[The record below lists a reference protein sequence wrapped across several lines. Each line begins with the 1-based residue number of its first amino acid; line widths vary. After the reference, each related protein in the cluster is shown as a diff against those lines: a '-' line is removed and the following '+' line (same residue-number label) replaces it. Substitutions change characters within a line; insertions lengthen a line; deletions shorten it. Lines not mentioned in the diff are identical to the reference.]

1 MGIFEVYIFMKNTI
15 LPLLL
20 FLISI
25 NIFAQSTSLKDSVTV
40 LNEVIVIDTLTAK
53 NAIGIIPSHT
63 IGATTFVN
71 YSPVDFISSINQVSG
86 VYALSGALN
95 TNRITIRGVGSRTPY
110 GTDKLRLYY
119 NNIPITNGT
128 GSSTIEAFDL
138 ENLTSVEIIKGP
150 KGTGFG
156 TNLGGSIILN
166 TKQLSNQPTK
176 FTNNTTIGSYGLLK
190 NSFGFTHSQ
199 NNFYMT
205 FQYGHMEIDGYRE
218 NNRFE
223 RDGFLLNTI
232 FKLSDKSE
240 VGLLVNHIDY
250 SAQIASSLSQEDFD
264 EDPTQAAFTWKA
276 SKGYEDNNY
285 SLVGLSHT
293 YYASSN
299 LKNTTSIFY
308 TYLDHYEPAPFNIL
322 DEYTNG
328 FGFRTLFTGNF
339 KFLENS
345 LSYTFGGELYKDEY
359 TWGTF
364 ENLYREND
372 NNGSLQGDRLSQN
385 KEFRNQLNSFAT
397 ILYPFTTKLKAQL
410 GININKTQYNFRDL
424 FNVNELNTSAKR
436 DFKTLFLPS
445 LDINYSLTPNSQL
458 FANVSR
464 GFSNPSLEE
473 TLTPNG
479 IINPDIA
486 QETGTN
492 YEFGI
497 DHKSKNDKLKLTIAF
512 YLMPIKNLLVAKRV
526 DDNQYIGRNA
536 GKTRHQGIDLD
547 WSYRFN
553 VSNKITLT
561 PFISYTY
568 SNHKFVDFKDDEA
581 NEDYSNN
588 ELTGIPKHKINSGLQ
603 TNFGNG
609 LFLNIT
615 HQFVDEIPLT
625 DANSIYSSSFNLI
638 NLKLGYLNQISNK
651 LRIGLDFGINNLT
664 DTKYAQSVL
673 INASGF
679 GGNAP
684 RYFYPGNSINYY
696 GGVKLNYTL

>member
-1 MGIFEVYIFMKNTI
+1 MKKSI
-15 LPLLL
+15 LYFL
-20 FLISI
+20 FLAFS
-25 NIFAQSTSLKDSVTV
+25 FSVGAQTITVKDSVTQ
-40 LNEVIVIDTLTAK
+40 LSEVIVIDTLTAK
-53 NAIGIIPSHT
+53 NAIGIIPSQI
-63 IGATTFVN
+63 IGAKVFQN
-71 YSPVDFISSINQVSG
+71 YSPVDFISSINQISG

-166 TKQLSNQPTK
+166 TKQISNQPTK

-190 NSFGFTHSQ
+190 NSFGFSHSQ
-199 NNFYMT
+199 DDFYMT
-205 FQYGHMEIDGYRE
+205 FQYGHMEVDGYRE

-232 FKLSDKSE
+232 FKLSEKSE
-240 VGLLVNHIDY
+240 IGLLVNHIDY
-250 SAQIASSLSQEDFD
+250 SAQIASSIDQEDFN
-264 EDPTQAAFTWKA
+264 ENPTQAAFTWGA

-293 YYASSN
+293 YYASSK
-299 LKNTTSIFY
+299 LKNTTSLFY

-328 FGFRTLFTGNF
+328 YGLRTLFTGNVIIS
-339 KFLENS
+339 ENT

-359 TWGTF
+359 NWGTF
-364 ENLYREND
+364 ENLYKEN
-372 NNGSLQGDRLSQN
+372 NGNGSLQGDRLSQN
-385 KEFRNQLNSFAT
+385 KEFRSQINSFAT
-397 ILYPFTTKLKAQL
+397 VSYPFTNKLTAQL
-410 GININKTQYNFRDL
+410 GLNVNKTQYDFRDL
-424 FNVNELNTSAKR
+424 LNIGDENTSADR
-436 DFKTLFLPS
+436 SFKTLFLPS
-445 LDINYSLTPNSQL
+445 LDVNYALTQTNNL
-458 FANVSR
+458 YANISR

-473 TLTPNG
+473 TLTPDG
-479 IINPDIA
+479 IINPNIV

-492 YEFGI
+492 YEIGI
-497 DHKSKNDKLKLTIAF
+497 EHKSNDNRLKLDVAF

-526 DDNQYIGRNA
+526 SDNQYIGRNA

-547 WSYRFN
+547 GSYRI
-553 VSNKITLT
+553 SLSDKIILS
-561 PFISYTY
+561 PFVSYTY
-568 SNHKFVDFKDDEA
+568 NNHSFVEFIDEEA
-581 NEDYSNN
+581 NEDYSGNS
-588 ELTGIPKHKINSGLQ
+588 LTGVPKHKLNSGIQ
-603 TNFGNG
+603 TTFGNG
-609 LFLNIT
+609 LYANVT
-615 HQFVDEIPLT
+615 HLFIDEIPLT
-625 DANSIYSSSFNLI
+625 DANSLYSDSFNLLNI
-638 NLKLGYLNQISNK
+638 KLGYKKQVLEK
-651 LRIGLDFGINNLT
+651 LMIGLDFGINNLT

-673 INASGF
+673 INATGF

-684 RYFYPGNSINYY
+684 RYFYPGNNINYY
-696 GGVKLNYTL
+696 GSVKLSYTL

>member
-1 MGIFEVYIFMKNTI
+1 MGFYPPMKRIFS
-15 LPLLL
+15 LLL
-20 FLISI
+20 ITSISSSL
-25 NIFAQSTSLKDSVTV
+25 FAQSTVEKDSITQ
-40 LNEVIVIDTLTAK
+40 LSEVIVIDTLTAK
-53 NAIGIIPSHT
+53 NAIGIIPSQT
-63 IGATTFVN
+63 IGATTFAN

-86 VYALSGALN
+86 LYALSGALN
-95 TNRITIRGVGSRTPY
+95 TNRITIRGVGSRTLY

-156 TNLGGSIILN
+156 TNLGGAIILN
-166 TKQLSNQPTK
+166 TKQLSDQPTK
-176 FTNNTTIGSYGLLK
+176 FTNNTTIGSYGLFK
-190 NSFGFTHSQ
+190 NSLGFTHSQ
-199 NNFYMT
+199 KDFYMT

-232 FKLSDKSE
+232 FKLSEKSE

-250 SAQIASSLSQEDFD
+250 SAQIASSISQEDFD
-264 EDPTQAAFTWKA
+264 EDPTQAAFTWRSA
-276 SKGYEDNNY
+276 KGYEDNNY
-285 SLVGLSHT
+285 SLIGLSHT
-293 YYASSN
+293 YYANSK
-299 LKNTTSIFY
+299 LKNTTSLFY

-328 FGFRTLFTGNF
+328 YGLRTLFSGTLNIS
-339 KFLENS
+339 ENA

-372 NNGSLQGDRLSQN
+372 GNGSLEGDRLSKN
-385 KEFRNQLNSFAT
+385 KEFRSQINGFAT
-397 ILYPFTTKLKAQL
+397 ASYSFTNKLTAQL
-410 GININKTQYNFRDL
+410 GLNINKTQYDFRDL
-424 FNVNELNTSAKR
+424 FNTGATSTSAYR

-445 LDINYSLTPNSQL
+445 LDVNYAITSTDQL
-458 FANVSR
+458 YANVSR
-464 GFSNPSLEE
+464 GFSNPGLEE
-473 TLTPNG
+473 TLTPEG
-479 IINPDIA
+479 IINPDIV

-492 YEFGI
+492 YEIGI
-497 DHKSKNDKLKLTIAF
+497 EHKSKDERLQLDVAF

-526 DDNQYIGRNA
+526 GDNQYIGRNA
-536 GKTRHQGIDLD
+536 GKTKHQGIDLD
-547 WSYRFN
+547 WQYRIN
-553 VSNKITLT
+553 LTNKITIS

-568 SNHKFVDFKDDEA
+568 SNHKFIDFIDEEA
-581 NEDYSNN
+581 DEDYSENA
-588 ELTGIPKHKINSGLQ
+588 LTGVPKNKINSGIQ

-609 LFLNIT
+609 LFANIT
-615 HQFVDEIPLT
+615 HQFIDEIPLT
-625 DANSIYSSSFNLI
+625 DANSLYSNSFNLLNI
-638 NLKLGYLNQISNK
+638 KVGYKNQITEK
-651 LRIGLDFGINNLT
+651 LRVGLDFGINNLT
-664 DTKYAQSVL
+664 NTKYAQSVL
-673 INASGF
+673 INATGF

-684 RYFYPGNSINYY
+684 RYFYPGNTINYY